1 LTNTARKVLREFLK
15 KYLFFG
21 LEKAYEKMEN
31 YNPAILIND
40 HFDKIK
46 DQVETKLEFLIKST
60 SSEEANTL
68 KELKQT
74 QIEKINE
81 IKAKNLSN
89 LELKETEFKSKW
101 KHFTDEATLNA
112 SLKIEKMK
120 EELIVNDCIL
130 VEEEGGVAKSLWIT
144 PWFFNSKN
152 LEFLQ

>member
-1 LTNTARKVLREFLK
+1 
-15 KYLFFG
+15 
-21 LEKAYEKMEN
+21 MEN
-31 YNPAILIND
+31 FNPAVLIND

-60 SSEEANTL
+60 SLEEANTL
-68 KELKQT
+68 KEIKQT
-74 QIEKINE
+74 QIEKIKE

-89 LELKETEFKSKW
+89 LEMNETEFKSKW
-101 KHFTDEATLNA
+101 KNFTDEATLNA
-112 SLKIEKMK
+112 SLKIEEIK

-130 VEEEGGVAKSLWIT
+130 VEEEEGFAKSLWIT

>member
-1 LTNTARKVLREFLK
+1 
-15 KYLFFG
+15 
-21 LEKAYEKMEN
+21 MEN
-31 YNPAILIND
+31 FNPAILIND

-81 IKAKNLSN
+81 IKAKNLNN
-89 LELKETEFKSKW
+89 LEMNESGFKSKW
-101 KHFTDEATLNA
+101 KHFTDEASLNA

-130 VEEEGGVAKSLWIT
+130 VEEEGGFAKSLWIT